1 VPGPR
6 PHRAQ
11 PLGNDPE
18 AMGNPTNVAA
28 SQGTRAGGPVTGG
41 TGVSAS
47 EFRTRSGISC
57 RLPLFLP
64 VYQPRSEAFR
74 LSTED
79 PRLTIDGLIINA
91 FFLYKQRDIRK
102 RLLGGLSLK
111 EFVGFDRLIVTDSG
125 AFQGFSRRLYL
136 ANKDIVSF
144 QDKIG
149 SDVVSPLDLVTA
161 PGDKRG
167 VAEEKMLATNKRIA
181 EGQRLVE
188 RGILAGVQQGGRF
201 LDLRRRS
208 TEALMSMGL
217 EYIAIG
223 SLVPFF
229 NKNHDMAFAGRV
241 IREARAA
248 IGPDRPMHVY
258 GAGDPVELPF
268 FFFLGATIFDS
279 ASYAHYANGG
289 HYMTPYG
296 ALSDPGPL
304 ASGEFVC
311 ACPAC
316 TEVADPSAL
325 FADPIRLT
333 RHNLW
338 TIHDVTDRLRHL
350 RPDPA
355 GLERYLEHV
364 LEVHRA
370 WFPTSRLPS
379 SWETLFE

>member
-1 VPGPR
+1 
-6 PHRAQ
+6 
-11 PLGNDPE
+11 
-18 AMGNPTNVAA
+18 MGNPTNVQDL
-28 SQGTRAGGPVTGG
+28 QGTGAGGPVREAGA
-41 TGVSAS
+41 VSTS
-47 EFRTRSGISC
+47 GFRTRSGMQC

-91 FFLYKQRDIRK
+91 FFLYKQREIRK
-102 RLLGGLSLK
+102 RMLGGLSLK

-149 SDVVSPLDLVTA
+149 SDVISPLDLVTA

-181 EGQRLVE
+181 EGQRLVQH
-188 RGILAGVQQGGRF
+188 GILAGVQQGGRF

-208 TEALMSMGL
+208 TEALMAMGL
-217 EYIAIG
+217 DYIAIG

-229 NKNHDMAFAGRV
+229 NRNHDMAFAGRV
-241 IREARAA
+241 IREARAM
-248 IGPDRPMHVY
+248 IGPDLPMHVY

-268 FFFLGATIFDS
+268 FFYLGATIFDS

-304 ASGEFVC
+304 SSGEFVC
-311 ACPAC
+311 TCPAC
-316 TEVADPSAL
+316 TEVTDPPAL
-325 FADPIRLT
+325 LEDPVRLT

-338 TIHDVTDRLRHL
+338 TIHDVTDRLRRL
-350 RPDPA
+350 RQDPA
-355 GLERYLEHV
+355 ELEKYLEHV
-364 LEVHRA
+364 LQIHRA
-370 WFPTSRLPS
+370 WFPTSRLPA